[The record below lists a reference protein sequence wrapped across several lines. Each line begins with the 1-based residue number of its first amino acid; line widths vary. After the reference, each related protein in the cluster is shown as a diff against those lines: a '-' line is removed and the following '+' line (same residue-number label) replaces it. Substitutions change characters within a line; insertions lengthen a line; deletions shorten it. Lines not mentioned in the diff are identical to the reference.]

1 MAHDLAAVFDDLRA
15 VLSKHADRLIVQT
28 DRPHPKG
35 NYSLNCP
42 EPDEAGKAQF
52 FASVMSQTTKVGFYF
67 MPISTHPAL
76 LEKLPPELKAHL
88 DGKSCFHFV
97 RTNPELLGHLDAM
110 IRDGLN
116 TYAKAGFL
124 GAKAAAKA
132 AAGKPAAKKA
142 SKVAKKAPAKAK
154 PAKKQSKKTTR

>member
-1 MAHDLAAVFDDLRA
+1 MAHDLAAVFGDLRA
-15 VLSKHADRLIVQT
+15 VLSRHADRLIVQT

-42 EPDEAGKAQF
+42 EPDETGKAQF

-97 RTNPELLGHLDAM
+97 RTNPELLSHLDAM
-110 IRDGLN
+110 IRDGLS

-124 GAKAAAKA
+124 GAKAAKAKPA
-132 AAGKPAAKKA
+132 AKPAAKK
-142 SKVAKKAPAKAK
+142 VAKKVGAK
-154 PAKKQSKKTTR
+154 PASKKSAKKKAR